1 MNFLSSKLVFRS
13 FSSIMTKTA
22 LIIGSDG
29 SEDIELIVT
38 SDVLRRAGIDVT
50 IAGLQD
56 EKHITLA
63 RKAILQVDALFKDIA
78 EKEFDAD
85 ERVGKLLQRHEK
97 EGKIV
102 AAICAAPIALVSHGI
117 AKKEGG
123 GTLTSYPAVKEKI
136 IAGGYNYSEDKVCVW
151 KNVVTSRGP
160 GTAFLFSLKLVEM
173 LTDLEK
179 SETVKKALLY
189 DI

>member
-1 MNFLSSKLVFRS
+1 
-13 FSSIMTKTA
+13 MTKTA
-22 LIIGSDG
+22 LIVGSNG

-38 SDVLRRAGIDVT
+38 SDILRRAGIDVT

-78 EKEFDAD
+78 EKEFDAVILPGGQPGSDNLAKD
-85 ERVGKLLQRHEK
+85 ERVGKLLQHHEK

-102 AAICAAPIALVSHGI
+102 AAICAAPIAFVSHGI
-117 AKKEGG
+117 AKQ
-123 GTLTSYPAVKEKI
+123 GTLTSYPSVKEKI
-136 IAGGYNYSEDKVCVW
+136 TSAGYNYSEEKVCVW
-151 KNVVTSRGP
+151 NNVVTSRGP
-160 GTAFLFSLKLVEM
+160 GTAFDFGLKLVEL
-173 LTDLEK
+173 LTDSEK
-179 SETVKKALLY
+179 AETVKKALLH

>member
-1 MNFLSSKLVFRS
+1 
-13 FSSIMTKTA
+13 MTKTA

-63 RKAILQVDALFKDIA
+63 RKAILQVDALFKDVA
-78 EKEFDAD
+78 EKEFDAVILPGGQPGSDNLAKD

-123 GTLTSYPAVKEKI
+123 GGTLTSYPSVKEKI
-136 IAGGYNYSEDKVCVW
+136 INGGYNYSEDKVCVW
-151 KNVVTSRGP
+151 KNIVTSRGP

-189 DI
+189 NI